1 MSRPLVATLLL
12 VAACSPGEPAGST
25 TTSVTQ
31 PATTTTTVATTSTTT
46 VASTTTSAAVTTT
59 TAATPSTSLLVG
71 NWADQPLVTAGF
83 GALGWWDGS
92 EWLSAETEGALPVVG
107 GEDYQVVTWGS
118 VAVTTG
124 GPQTSVC
131 EPLGL
136 IGVELEDPGL
146 LGELPGPYGLAIS
159 APWPLQPHPFQE
171 IADDGTYAGAARE
184 LLASRGLDVP
194 APVMKQVVQVDLEGD
209 GATEVLAVAEEVTP
223 GFILEPGDYSIAFLH
238 KVVGDQ
244 VQTAVLGSTV
254 VQDENDAFSGAHLF
268 GTVADLNGDSKME
281 IVLNSTYF
289 EGFGISVWEYADDDL
304 GPVVVLETGCGS

>member
-1 MSRPLVATLLL
+1 
-12 VAACSPGEPAGST
+12 
-25 TTSVTQ
+25 
-31 PATTTTTVATTSTTT
+31 
-46 VASTTTSAAVTTT
+46 
-59 TAATPSTSLLVG
+59 
-71 NWADQPLVTAGF
+71 
-83 GALGWWDGS
+83 
-92 EWLSAETEGALPVVG
+92 
-107 GEDYQVVTWGS
+107 
-118 VAVTTG
+118 
-124 GPQTSVC
+124 
-131 EPLGL
+131 
-136 IGVELEDPGL
+136 
-146 LGELPGPYGLAIS
+146 
-159 APWPLQPHPFQE
+159 
-171 IADDGTYAGAARE
+171 
-184 LLASRGLDVP
+184 
-194 APVMKQVVQVDLEGD
+194 MKQVVQVDLEGD